1 MNGHLMKGAF
11 FAAAMV
17 ASAPAWSWDSRC
29 TVDGAEGPVNAQNR
43 WIDAQSRDEHRRI
56 WLETLRLSG
65 GRADLDADF
74 TLTSYT
80 GGPTTLKPRSFID
93 ATSTRFRI
101 RSASEFT
108 QLPDFSYSLWD
119 WSLGNE
125 TCPIDASLD
134 AVSCHSFAFHMG
146 AVNSNHFP
154 PQTLTHYSWYHQL
167 ALSRAAACKTL
178 REQVRGRSD
187 LQAFVTDCINEMLV
201 IEAIGHHFL
210 QDSWSMG
217 HMWQRWGSPNV
228 ADFPLG
234 NTQALAVGAISG
246 LIHGGRALLQPDP
259 PTTLDVND
267 TLNAPSPVVGYATA
281 SGPVPAVGDI
291 YLPELLAGHFPEQY
305 RGMFG
310 CTVGSLRELLAAA
323 GEQLDPADST
333 ITPIAPLA
341 NVTACFGQRATNASL
356 SAGFGIDFKNILGNQ
371 QFIPLEQ
378 LATGLHL
385 VGDRAGTLTSLL
397 SASVAFEVL
406 AVAVP
411 IRLQA
416 IANPNGT
423 DIAEGGFGDFLS
435 VPPNA
440 AHNVLGS
447 YVDPPLP
454 WPGASSA
461 ADSRELVLARQFHRA
476 HAKDWCDRFH
486 AGDPEFDLDL
496 LNVRATGTSGTA
508 CDICR
513 EFTERA
519 LRIGDEATYDPG
531 LSQEPLC
538 GLIATDP
545 ASVQYVYQPDPSGI
559 ATRRELAARA
569 CGCGVTVAV
578 SPRSV
583 TVAPRA
589 TIQFT
594 ATVQGSAD
602 TTVTWSATRGTIDP
616 NGFFT
621 APATDGPVTVRA
633 TSTVDLSAFD
643 ETTVTVSTALTDTWT
658 GVLGTWSVVVPL
670 TIDASAIAGSYTSP
684 SSDQFGGAPSGS
696 LSGTPISG
704 SPGQFDLTLNQV
716 NRGGCPCAGT
726 FTGEVRVDATHILG
740 RVTGSE
746 CGPSDPFSL
755 QICFAPLPAGVLSV
769 GGEYTSGGQVSGPSV
784 FQLGTTLLI
793 THMGEVS
800 QSAGW
805 QVTLDGTNFSGIG
818 GSRFNGSLCG
828 LVTDPKWTITG
839 TIDGTALTA
848 TMNGPEGTDTF
859 SGTLFN
865 PAPPC
870 Q

>member
-1 MNGHLMKGAF
+1 MNGHAMRRALFTAAF
-11 FAAAMV
+11 VAA
-17 ASAPAWSWDSRC
+17 APAWSWDSRC
-29 TVDGAEGPVNAQNR
+29 TVDGAEGPLAAQNR
-43 WIDAQSRDEHRRI
+43 WIDAQSRDEHRQI

-80 GGPTTLKPRSFID
+80 GGPNTLQPRSFID
-93 ATSTRFRI
+93 ATATRFRI

-125 TCPIDASLD
+125 TCPIDSSLD
-134 AVSCHSFAFHMG
+134 AQSCHSFAFHMG
-146 AVNSNHFP
+146 AVNSNHFL
-154 PQTLTHYSWYHQL
+154 PQTLTHYTRYHQL
-167 ALSRAAACKTL
+167 ALSRAAVCKTL
-178 REQVRGRSD
+178 RDQVRGRSD
-187 LQAFVTDCINEMLV
+187 LQAFVTDCIDEMLV

-217 HMWQRWGSPNV
+217 HMWQRWGSPNLT
-228 ADFPLG
+228 DFVDNP
-234 NTQALAVGAISG
+234 QALAVGAVSG
-246 LIHGGRALLQPDP
+246 LIHGGRALLQPAP

-267 TLNAPSPVVGYATA
+267 ALNAPSPVVGYGTP
-281 SGPVPAVGDI
+281 GGHVPAVGDI

-310 CTVGSLRELLAAA
+310 CTVGSVREVLAAA
-323 GEQLDPADST
+323 GETLDPADST
-333 ITPIAPLA
+333 ITPIVPLSNTA
-341 NVTACFGQRATNASL
+341 ACFGQRATNAAL
-356 SAGFGIDFKNILGNQ
+356 SAGFGIDFKDTLGVQ
-371 QFIPLEQ
+371 QTIPLEQ
-378 LATGLHL
+378 LASGISL
-385 VGDRAGTLTSLL
+385 VGNRGGVLTALL
-397 SASVAFEVL
+397 SASVAFEIL
-406 AVAVP
+406 KVAVP
-411 IRLQA
+411 IRLQSF
-416 IANPNGT
+416 ANPNGT
-423 DIAEGGFGDFLS
+423 DIAEGGFGDFLF

-447 YVDPPLP
+447 YVDPVLP
-454 WPGASSA
+454 WPGSSSP
-461 ADSRELVLARQFHRA
+461 ADSHELVLARQFHRA
-476 HAKDWCDRFH
+476 HARDWCDRFH
-486 AGDPEFDLDL
+486 AGDPELDLDL
-496 LNVRATGTSGTA
+496 LIVRATGTSGTA

-513 EFTERA
+513 EFTERS

-538 GLIATDP
+538 GLIATDA
-545 ASVQYVYQPDPSGI
+545 ASVQYVYQADPSGI
-559 ATRRELAARA
+559 ATRRVLAARA

-583 TVAPRA
+583 TLAPRA
-589 TIQFT
+589 TAHFT
-594 ATVQGSAD
+594 ATVQGGTV
-602 TTVTWSATRGTIDP
+602 TTVTWSATRGTIDAT
-616 NGFFT
+616 GFFT

-633 TSTVDLSAFD
+633 TSTADPSAFD
-643 ETTVTVSTALTDTWT
+643 EASVTVSTVLTDTWT
-658 GVLGTWSVVVPL
+658 GALGPWSVVIPL
-670 TIDASAIAGSYTSP
+670 TANASSLSGSYSSP
-684 SSDQFGGAPSGS
+684 SSDQGGGAPTGS
-696 LSGTPISG
+696 LSGTVTAG

-716 NRGGCPCAGT
+716 NRGGCACAGT
-726 FTGEVRVDATHILG
+726 FTGQVNVDATHIQG
-740 RVTGSE
+740 RVGGGDCAGDFGLT
-746 CGPSDPFSL
+746 L
-755 QICFAPLPAGVLSV
+755 CFAPLPAGVLSV

-805 QVTLDGTNFSGIG
+805 QVTLDGTSFSGIG
-818 GSRFNGSLCG
+818 GSRFNGSFCG

-839 TIDGTALTA
+839 TIDGSGLTA